1 MNYMNKT
8 MATSMMIGQQTT
20 KMEDYRDFS
29 VWVAQEIERRGLS
42 YRALA
47 ASAGVSKSSILTIV
61 KAANAPNLGIC
72 IRVAKALG
80 REIIIK

>member
-1 MNYMNKT
+1 MMV
-8 MATSMMIGQQTT
+8 TSMMIGQQTT

-29 VWVAQEIERRGLS
+29 AWVAQEMERRGLS

-47 ASAGVSKSSILTIV
+47 ASAGVSKSSIMTIV

-72 IRVAKALG
+72 IKVAKALG
-80 REIIIK
+80 RDIIIK

>member
-1 MNYMNKT
+1 MV
-8 MATSMMIGQQTT
+8 TSMMIGQQTT

-29 VWVAQEIERRGLS
+29 SWVAQEMERRGLS

-47 ASAGVSKSSILTIV
+47 ATAGVSKSSIMTIV

-72 IRVAKALG
+72 IKVANALG
-80 REIIIK
+80 RDIIIKS